1 MKRIGY
7 AGIIHGFALL
17 HAVTTVVCYAAGIS
31 DTLLLTLLTVIMTAL
46 ICIRERLSLELTVT
60 VIILA
65 NIIGYLLG
73 MAVAIPF
80 TRLPEGYAHALSTFL
95 TTELMGWLLVLFFRW
110 FPSVVRKD
118 DEPISTGQIAWVA
131 AAVAVVLLIRIALTF
146 VLKTP
151 IFDGVSILD
160 LTATFLSN
168 SLVLLLMTGGTLL
181 FFLSNRRKT
190 GRDWSGFW
198 PTFLFFC
205 GISVA
210 AALVVGLVTPS
221 RLEADINWVHFFELL
236 VIAAI
241 CEAAIYSLVFLAF
254 YALSV
259 RRRMEAER
267 GRANLA
273 QHEYRQL
280 KQQVNPHFLFN
291 SLNIL
296 DCLIADGKGPEARDY
311 VHKLAALY
319 RYMLRSENEPVVQ
332 LAEEMEYVRM
342 YLDLLKVRFSE
353 GLDVETDLQEE
364 DLNRYIVK
372 YSLQM
377 LIENAQKHNS
387 ITPAEPL
394 RLRISSDGVF
404 VSVRN
409 NRIPKL
415 TPPEST
421 GLGLKY
427 ISQAY
432 RERSGKDIRI
442 RETDHEYQ
450 VELPLL

>member
-1 MKRIGY
+1 
-7 AGIIHGFALL
+7 
-17 HAVTTVVCYAAGIS
+17 
-31 DTLLLTLLTVIMTAL
+31 
-46 ICIRERLSLELTVT
+46 
-60 VIILA
+60 
-65 NIIGYLLG
+65 
-73 MAVAIPF
+73 
-80 TRLPEGYAHALSTFL
+80 
-95 TTELMGWLLVLFFRW
+95 
-110 FPSVVRKD
+110 
-118 DEPISTGQIAWVA
+118 
-131 AAVAVVLLIRIALTF
+131 
-146 VLKTP
+146 
-151 IFDGVSILD
+151 
-160 LTATFLSN
+160 
-168 SLVLLLMTGGTLL
+168 
-181 FFLSNRRKT
+181 
-190 GRDWSGFW
+190 
-198 PTFLFFC
+198 
-205 GISVA
+205 
-210 AALVVGLVTPS
+210 
-221 RLEADINWVHFFELL
+221 
-236 VIAAI
+236 
-241 CEAAIYSLVFLAF
+241 
-254 YALSV
+254 
-259 RRRMEAER
+259 MEAER
-267 GRANLA
+267 GRANRA